1 MSSELTIGEQK
12 DIAALYAQSTLVPEA
27 FRNKPADVFVAVTL
41 GQSVGIS
48 PIQSL
53 SEINVIKGKP
63 TMSASL
69 IAAQVRKAGHKLRIE
84 VNETPG
90 KESAICTIIR
100 RDDPDHPF
108 VSKRDRAWAQRMGLL
123 NNSNYIKQP
132 ATMLKKRAITDCARD
147 ACSEAL
153 CGIDYTPDEM
163 SDLDDV
169 EARVEETEKT
179 VEPTQNAEIVE
190 AEIVDEAKPQQSKA
204 TAWKLYQQGQQS
216 KSPLAPLA
224 TREQHDEILKLLHD
238 AGFLSRVLAAD
249 WIKKHLLPTP
259 TSVMTYAD
267 AQAILDNPQA
277 LMNQARKW
285 LREQSTKRTQ
295 EASQQ
300 QGEQK

>member
-1 MSSELTIGEQK
+1 MSGELTISEQK
-12 DIAALYAQSTLVPEA
+12 DIANLYAESTLVPEA
-27 FRNKPADVFVAVTL
+27 FRNKPADIFVAVTL

-84 VNETPG
+84 VEETPG
-90 KESAICTIIR
+90 KECATCTIIR

-169 EARVEETEKT
+169 EAKVEEP
-179 VEPTQNAEIVE
+179 VEPTQNKTVDSTKTVGPKQNVEIIE
-190 AEIVDEAKPQQSKA
+190 AEVVNEPQSQPPLSRSA
-204 TAWKLYQQGQQS
+204 T
-216 KSPLAPLA
+216 
-224 TREQHDEILKLLHD
+224 TEQRDEIKKILKN
-238 AGFLSRVLAAD
+238 AGIVTKELIKLFIHERVLPASE
-249 WIKKHLLPTP
+249 PR
-259 TSVMTYAD
+259 MTYAL
-267 AQAILDNPQA
+267 AEAILNNPQT
-277 LMNQARKW
+277 LMNQARDW
-285 LREQSTKRTQ
+285 IREQSTSRTQ

-300 QGEQK
+300 QVKEQ

>member
-1 MSSELTIGEQK
+1 MSSELTISEQK

-27 FRNKPADVFVAVTL
+27 YRNKPADVFVAVTL

-84 VNETPG
+84 VEETPG
-90 KESAICTIIR
+90 KESATCTIIR

-153 CGIDYTPDEM
+153 CGIDCTPDEM
-163 SDLDDV
+163 SDFDDV
-169 EARVEETEKT
+169 EAKVEDESKT
-179 VEPTQNAEIVE
+179 VEPTKNVKPKQNVEIIE
-190 AEIVDEAKPQQSKA
+190 AEVVNEPQSNPA
-204 TAWKLYQQGQQS
+204 T
-216 KSPLAPLA
+216 PRLA
-224 TREQHDEILKLLHD
+224 TREQKDKILKLLHD
-238 AGFLSRVLAAD
+238 AGILSRMLATHF
-249 WIKKHLLPTP
+249 IQEQILPTP
-259 TSVMTYAD
+259 TAAMTYTD
-267 AQAILDNPQA
+267 AEAILNNPQTI
-277 LMNQARKW
+277 MKQAHEW
-285 LREQSTKRTQ
+285 IREQSTNRTQ
-295 EASQQ
+295 GSTQE
-300 QGEQK
+300 GEQK

>member
-12 DIAALYAQSTLVPEA
+12 DIAALYAKSTLVPEA

-84 VNETPG
+84 VDETPG

-204 TAWKLYQQGQQS
+204 TAWQLYQQGQQS

>member
-1 MSSELTIGEQK
+1 MSGELTIGEQK
-12 DIAALYAQSTLVPEA
+12 DIANLYAESTLVPEA
-27 FRNKPADVFVAVTL
+27 YRNKPADIFVAVTL

-84 VNETPG
+84 VDETPG
-90 KESAICTIIR
+90 KECATCTIIR

-169 EARVEETEKT
+169 EAKVEEP
-179 VEPTQNAEIVE
+179 VEPTQNKTVDSTKTVGPKQNVEIIE
-190 AEIVDEAKPQQSKA
+190 AEVVNEPQSQPPLSRSA
-204 TAWKLYQQGQQS
+204 T
-216 KSPLAPLA
+216 
-224 TREQHDEILKLLHD
+224 TEQRDEIKKILKN
-238 AGFLSRVLAAD
+238 AGIVTKELIKLFIHERVLPASE
-249 WIKKHLLPTP
+249 PR
-259 TSVMTYAD
+259 MTYAL
-267 AQAILDNPQA
+267 AEAILNNPQT
-277 LMNQARKW
+277 LMNQARDW
-285 LREQSTKRTQ
+285 IREQSTSRTQ

-300 QGEQK
+300 QVKEQ

>member
-1 MSSELTIGEQK
+1 MSSELTISEQK

-27 FRNKPADVFVAVTL
+27 YRNKPADVFVAVTL

-84 VNETPG
+84 VEETPG
-90 KESAICTIIR
+90 KECAICTIIR

-163 SDLDDV
+163 SDFDDV
-169 EARVEETEKT
+169 EAKVEDESKT
-179 VEPTQNAEIVE
+179 VEPTKNVKPKQNVEIIE
-190 AEIVDEAKPQQSKA
+190 AEVVNEPKPN
-204 TAWKLYQQGQQS
+204 TAM
-216 KSPLAPLA
+216 PRLA
-224 TREQHDEILKLLHD
+224 TREQKDKILKLLHD
-238 AGFLSRVLAAD
+238 AGILSRMLATHF
-249 WIKKHLLPTP
+249 IQEQILPTP
-259 TSVMTYAD
+259 TAAMTYAD
-267 AQAILDNPQA
+267 AEAILANPQT
-277 LMNQARKW
+277 LMNQASEW

-300 QGEQK
+300 QVKEQ

>member
-1 MSSELTIGEQK
+1 MSSELTISEQK

-84 VNETPG
+84 VDETPG
-90 KESAICTIIR
+90 KESATCTIIR

-163 SDLDDV
+163 SDFDDV
-169 EARVEETEKT
+169 EAKVEDESKT
-179 VEPTQNAEIVE
+179 VGPTKNVKPKQNVEIIE
-190 AEIVDEAKPQQSKA
+190 AEVVNEPQSNPA
-204 TAWKLYQQGQQS
+204 T
-216 KSPLAPLA
+216 PRLA
-224 TREQHDEILKLLHD
+224 TREQKDKILKLLHD
-238 AGFLSRVLAAD
+238 AGILSRMLATHF
-249 WIKKHLLPTP
+249 IQEQILPTP
-259 TSVMTYAD
+259 TAAMTYTD
-267 AQAILDNPQA
+267 AEAILNNPQTI
-277 LMNQARKW
+277 MKQAHEW
-285 LREQSTKRTQ
+285 IREQSTNRTQ
-295 EASQQ
+295 GSTQE
-300 QGEQK
+300 GEQK

>member
-84 VNETPG
+84 VEETPG
-90 KESAICTIIR
+90 KESATCTIIR

-163 SDLDDV
+163 SDFDDV
-169 EARVEETEKT
+169 EAKVEDESKT
-179 VEPTQNAEIVE
+179 VEPTKNVKPKQNVEIIE
-190 AEIVDEAKPQQSKA
+190 AEVVNEPQSNPA
-204 TAWKLYQQGQQS
+204 T
-216 KSPLAPLA
+216 PRLA
-224 TREQHDEILKLLHD
+224 TREQKDKILKLLHD
-238 AGFLSRVLAAD
+238 AGILSRMLATHF
-249 WIKKHLLPTP
+249 IQEQILPTP
-259 TSVMTYAD
+259 TAAMTYTD
-267 AQAILDNPQA
+267 AEAILNNPQTI
-277 LMNQARKW
+277 MHQAHEW
-285 LREQSTKRTQ
+285 VREQSTNRTQ
-295 EASQQ
+295 GSTQE
-300 QGEQK
+300 GEQK

>member
-1 MSSELTIGEQK
+1 MSGELTVGEQK
-12 DIAALYAQSTLVPEA
+12 DIANLYAESTLVPEA
-27 FRNKPADVFVAVTL
+27 YRNKPADIFVAVTL

-84 VNETPG
+84 VDETPG

-163 SDLDDV
+163 SDFDDV
-169 EARVEETEKT
+169 EAKVEETVESTQNKT
-179 VEPTQNAEIVE
+179 VDSTKTVGPKQNVEIIE
-190 AEIVDEAKPQQSKA
+190 AEVVNEPQSQPPLSRSA
-204 TAWKLYQQGQQS
+204 T
-216 KSPLAPLA
+216 
-224 TREQHDEILKLLHD
+224 TEQRDEIKKILKN
-238 AGFLSRVLAAD
+238 AGIVTKELIKLFIHERVLQASE
-249 WIKKHLLPTP
+249 PR
-259 TSVMTYAD
+259 MTYAL
-267 AQAILDNPQA
+267 AEAILNNPQT
-277 LMNQARKW
+277 LIRQAHEW
-285 LREQSTKRTQ
+285 IREQSAKRTQ
-295 EASQQ
+295 EAARQQ
-300 QGEQK
+300 VKEQ

>member
-1 MSSELTIGEQK
+1 MSSELTISEQK
-12 DIAALYAQSTLVPEA
+12 DIAALYAQSMLVPEA
-27 FRNKPADVFVAVTL
+27 YRNKPADVFVAVTL

-84 VNETPG
+84 VEETPG
-90 KESAICTIIR
+90 KESATCTIIR

-163 SDLDDV
+163 SDFDDV
-169 EARVEETEKT
+169 EAKVEDESKT
-179 VEPTQNAEIVE
+179 VEPTKNVKPKQNVEIIE
-190 AEIVDEAKPQQSKA
+190 AEVVNEPQSNPA
-204 TAWKLYQQGQQS
+204 T
-216 KSPLAPLA
+216 PRLA
-224 TREQHDEILKLLHD
+224 TREQKDKILKLLHD
-238 AGFLSRVLAAD
+238 AGILSRMLATHF
-249 WIKKHLLPTP
+249 IQEQILPTP
-259 TSVMTYAD
+259 TAAMTYTD
-267 AQAILDNPQA
+267 AEAILNNPQTI
-277 LMNQARKW
+277 MKQAHEW
-285 LREQSTKRTQ
+285 IREQSTNRTQ
-295 EASQQ
+295 GSTQE
-300 QGEQK
+300 GEQK

>member
-1 MSSELTIGEQK
+1 MSSELTVGEQK
-12 DIAALYAQSTLVPEA
+12 DIANLYAQSTLVPEA
-27 FRNKPADVFVAVTL
+27 YRNKPADIFVAVTL

-84 VNETPG
+84 VDETPG
-90 KESAICTIIR
+90 KESATCTIIR

-153 CGIDYTPDEM
+153 CGINYTPDEM
-163 SDLDDV
+163 SDFDDV
-169 EARVEETEKT
+169 EAKVEDESKI
-179 VEPTQNAEIVE
+179 VEPTKTVKPKQNVEIIE
-190 AEIVDEAKPQQSKA
+190 AEVVNEPQSNPA
-204 TAWKLYQQGQQS
+204 M
-216 KSPLAPLA
+216 PRLA
-224 TREQHDEILKLLHD
+224 TREQKDKILKLLHD
-238 AGFLSRVLAAD
+238 AGILSRMLATHF
-249 WIKKHLLPTP
+249 IQEQILPTP
-259 TSVMTYAD
+259 TSAMTYTD
-267 AQAILDNPQA
+267 AEAILANPQT
-277 LMNQARKW
+277 LIRQAHEW
-285 LREQSTKRTQ
+285 VREQSTSRTQ
-295 EASQQ
+295 GSTQE
-300 QGEQK
+300 GEQK

>member
-1 MSSELTIGEQK
+1 MSGELTISEQK
-12 DIAALYAQSTLVPEA
+12 DIANLYAESTLVPEVY
-27 FRNKPADVFVAVTL
+27 RNKPADIFVAVTL

-84 VNETPG
+84 VDETPG
-90 KESAICTIIR
+90 KECATCTIIR

-169 EARVEETEKT
+169 EAKVEEP
-179 VEPTQNAEIVE
+179 VEPTQNKTVDSTKTVGPKQNVEIIE
-190 AEIVDEAKPQQSKA
+190 AEVVNEPQSQPPLSRSA
-204 TAWKLYQQGQQS
+204 T
-216 KSPLAPLA
+216 
-224 TREQHDEILKLLHD
+224 TEQRDEIKKILKN
-238 AGFLSRVLAAD
+238 AGIVTKELIKLFIHERVLPASE
-249 WIKKHLLPTP
+249 PR
-259 TSVMTYAD
+259 MTYAL
-267 AQAILDNPQA
+267 AEAILNNPQT
-277 LMNQARKW
+277 LMNQARDW
-285 LREQSTKRTQ
+285 IREQSTSRTQ

-300 QGEQK
+300 QVKEQ

>member
-1 MSSELTIGEQK
+1 MSGELTISEQK
-12 DIAALYAQSTLVPEA
+12 DIANLYAQSTLVPEA
-27 FRNKPADVFVAVTL
+27 YRNKPADIFVAVTL

-84 VNETPG
+84 VEETPG
-90 KESAICTIIR
+90 KECAICTIIR

-163 SDLDDV
+163 SDFDDV
-169 EARVEETEKT
+169 EAKVEEP
-179 VEPTQNAEIVE
+179 VEPTNPAEPKQNVEIIE
-190 AEIVDEAKPQQSKA
+190 AEVVNEPQVQPISPQKASK
-204 TAWKLYQQGQQS
+204 
-216 KSPLAPLA
+216 
-224 TREQHDEILKLLHD
+224 EQRDEIKKILSNAGILTKELIKLFVHE
-238 AGFLSRVLAAD
+238 RVLPASEP
-249 WIKKHLLPTP
+249 I
-259 TSVMTYAD
+259 MTYSTAE
-267 AQAILDNPQA
+267 AILNNPQT
-277 LMNQARKW
+277 LMNQAREW

-300 QGEQK
+300 QVKEQ

>member
-1 MSSELTIGEQK
+1 MSGELTISEQK
-12 DIAALYAQSTLVPEA
+12 DIANLYAESTLVPEA
-27 FRNKPADVFVAVTL
+27 FRNKPADIFVAVTL

-90 KESAICTIIR
+90 KESATCTIIR

-163 SDLDDV
+163 SDFDDV
-169 EARVEETEKT
+169 EAKVEET
-179 VEPTQNAEIVE
+179 VEPAKSVKPKQKV
-190 AEIVDEAKPQQSKA
+190 EIVDAEVVNEPQANPA
-204 TAWKLYQQGQQS
+204 T
-216 KSPLAPLA
+216 PRLA
-224 TREQHDEILKLLHD
+224 TREQKDKILKLLHD
-238 AGFLSRVLAAD
+238 AGILSRMLATHF
-249 WIKKHLLPTP
+249 IQEQILPTP
-259 TSVMTYAD
+259 TAAMTYTD
-267 AQAILDNPQA
+267 AEAILNNPQT
-277 LMNQARKW
+277 LIRQAHEW
-285 LREQSTKRTQ
+285 IREQSTSRTQ

-300 QGEQK
+300 QVKEQ

>member
-1 MSSELTIGEQK
+1 MSSELTISEQK

-27 FRNKPADVFVAVTL
+27 YRNKPADVFVAVTL

-84 VNETPG
+84 VEETPG
-90 KESAICTIIR
+90 KESATCTIIR

-163 SDLDDV
+163 SDFDDV
-169 EARVEETEKT
+169 EAKVEDESKT
-179 VEPTQNAEIVE
+179 VEPTKNVKPKQNVEIIE
-190 AEIVDEAKPQQSKA
+190 AEVVNEPQSNPA
-204 TAWKLYQQGQQS
+204 T
-216 KSPLAPLA
+216 PRLA
-224 TREQHDEILKLLHD
+224 TREQKDKILKLLHD
-238 AGFLSRVLAAD
+238 AGILSRMLATHF
-249 WIKKHLLPTP
+249 IQEQILPTP
-259 TSVMTYAD
+259 TAAMTYTD
-267 AQAILDNPQA
+267 AQAILNNPQTI
-277 LMNQARKW
+277 MKQAHEW
-285 LREQSTKRTQ
+285 IREQSTNRTQ
-295 EASQQ
+295 GSTQE
-300 QGEQK
+300 GEQK

>member
-1 MSSELTIGEQK
+1 MSGELTISEQK
-12 DIAALYAQSTLVPEA
+12 DIANLYAESTLVPEA
-27 FRNKPADVFVAVTL
+27 FRNKPADIFVAVTL

-84 VNETPG
+84 VDETPG
-90 KESAICTIIR
+90 KECATCTIIR

-169 EARVEETEKT
+169 EAKVEEP
-179 VEPTQNAEIVE
+179 VEPTQNKTVDSTKTVGPKQNVEIIE
-190 AEIVDEAKPQQSKA
+190 AEVVNEPQSQPPLSRSA
-204 TAWKLYQQGQQS
+204 T
-216 KSPLAPLA
+216 
-224 TREQHDEILKLLHD
+224 TEQRDEIKKILKN
-238 AGFLSRVLAAD
+238 AGIVTKELIKLFIHERVLPASE
-249 WIKKHLLPTP
+249 PR
-259 TSVMTYAD
+259 MTYAL
-267 AQAILDNPQA
+267 AEAILNNPQT
-277 LMNQARKW
+277 LMNQARDW
-285 LREQSTKRTQ
+285 IREQSTSRTQ

-300 QGEQK
+300 QVKEQ

>member
-1 MSSELTIGEQK
+1 MSGELTISEQK
-12 DIAALYAQSTLVPEA
+12 DIANLYAESTLVPEA
-27 FRNKPADVFVAVTL
+27 FRNKPADIFVAVTL

-84 VNETPG
+84 VDETPG
-90 KESAICTIIR
+90 KECATCTIIR

-169 EARVEETEKT
+169 EAKVEEP
-179 VEPTQNAEIVE
+179 VEPANPAEPKQNVEIIEAEVVNEPQEQPLSPRLATDEQRAEIKKILNNAGILTKE
-190 AEIVDEAKPQQSKA
+190 LI
-204 TAWKLYQQGQQS
+204 KLFVH
-216 KSPLAPLA
+216 
-224 TREQHDEILKLLHD
+224 E
-238 AGFLSRVLAAD
+238 RVLHPSEL
-249 WIKKHLLPTP
+249 K
-259 TSVMTYAD
+259 MTYAT
-267 AQAILDNPQA
+267 AQAILNNPQA
-277 LMNQARKW
+277 IMQQARQW

-295 EASQQ
+295 EAPQQ
-300 QGEQK
+300 QVKEQ

>member
-1 MSSELTIGEQK
+1 MSNELTISEQK

-27 FRNKPADVFVAVTL
+27 YRNKPADVFVAVTL

-84 VNETPG
+84 VEETPG
-90 KESAICTIIR
+90 KESATCTIIR

-163 SDLDDV
+163 SDFDDV
-169 EARVEETEKT
+169 EAKVEDESKT
-179 VEPTQNAEIVE
+179 VEPTKNVKPKQNVEIIE
-190 AEIVDEAKPQQSKA
+190 AEVVNEPKPNTA
-204 TAWKLYQQGQQS
+204 T
-216 KSPLAPLA
+216 PRLA
-224 TREQHDEILKLLHD
+224 TREQKDKILKLLHD
-238 AGFLSRVLAAD
+238 AGILSRMLATHF
-249 WIKKHLLPTP
+249 IQEQILPTP
-259 TSVMTYAD
+259 TAAMTYTD
-267 AQAILDNPQA
+267 AEAILANPQT
-277 LMNQARKW
+277 LIHQAHEW
-285 LREQSTKRTQ
+285 IREQSTSRTQ
-295 EASQQ
+295 GSTQE
-300 QGEQK
+300 GEQK

>member
-1 MSSELTIGEQK
+1 MSGELTISEQK
-12 DIAALYAQSTLVPEA
+12 DIANLYAESTLVPEDY
-27 FRNKPADVFVAVTL
+27 RNKPADIFVAVTL

-84 VNETPG
+84 VDETPG

-153 CGIDYTPDEM
+153 CGIDCTPDEM
-163 SDLDDV
+163 SDFDDV
-169 EARVEETEKT
+169 EAKVEETVESTRNKT
-179 VEPTQNAEIVE
+179 VGSTKTVKPKQNVEIIE
-190 AEIVDEAKPQQSKA
+190 AEVVNEPQEQPLSPQKA
-204 TAWKLYQQGQQS
+204 TDEQREEIKKILSNAGILTKELIKLFIH
-216 KSPLAPLA
+216 
-224 TREQHDEILKLLHD
+224 E
-238 AGFLSRVLAAD
+238 RVLPASEP
-249 WIKKHLLPTP
+249 I
-259 TSVMTYAD
+259 MTYSTAE
-267 AQAILDNPQA
+267 AILSNPQT
-277 LMNQARKW
+277 LMNQAREW

-295 EASQQ
+295 EAAQQ
-300 QGEQK
+300 QVKEQ

>member
-1 MSSELTIGEQK
+1 MSSELTISEQK

-27 FRNKPADVFVAVTL
+27 YRNKPADVFVAVTL

-69 IAAQVRKAGHKLRIE
+69 IAAQVRKAGHKLRVE
-84 VNETPG
+84 VDETPG
-90 KESAICTIIR
+90 KECAICTIIR

-163 SDLDDV
+163 SDFDEV
-169 EARVEETEKT
+169 EAKVEDESKT
-179 VEPTQNAEIVE
+179 VEPTKNVKPKQNVEIIE
-190 AEIVDEAKPQQSKA
+190 AEVVNEPQSNPA
-204 TAWKLYQQGQQS
+204 T
-216 KSPLAPLA
+216 PRLA
-224 TREQHDEILKLLHD
+224 TREQYDGILKLLHD

-267 AQAILDNPQA
+267 AQAILANPQT
-277 LMNQARKW
+277 LMNQASEW

-295 EASQQ
+295 EAAQQ
-300 QGEQK
+300 QVKEQ

>member
-1 MSSELTIGEQK
+1 MSGELTISEQK
-12 DIAALYAQSTLVPEA
+12 DIANLYAESTLVPEA
-27 FRNKPADVFVAVTL
+27 YRNKPADVFVAVTL

-84 VNETPG
+84 VNENPG
-90 KESAICTIIR
+90 KECAICTIIR

-163 SDLDDV
+163 SDFDDV
-169 EARVEETEKT
+169 EAKVEET
-179 VEPTQNAEIVE
+179 VEPAKSVKPKQKV
-190 AEIVDEAKPQQSKA
+190 EIVDAEVVNEPQANPA
-204 TAWKLYQQGQQS
+204 T
-216 KSPLAPLA
+216 PRLA
-224 TREQHDEILKLLHD
+224 TREQKDKILKLLHD
-238 AGFLSRVLAAD
+238 AGILSRMLATHF
-249 WIKKHLLPTP
+249 IQEQILPTP
-259 TSVMTYAD
+259 TAAMTYTD
-267 AQAILDNPQA
+267 AEAILANPQT
-277 LMNQARKW
+277 LMRQAHEW
-285 LREQSTKRTQ
+285 VREQSTSRTQ
-295 EASQQ
+295 GSTQE
-300 QGEQK
+300 GEQK

>member
-12 DIAALYAQSTLVPEA
+12 DIAALYAKSTLVPEA

-84 VNETPG
+84 VDETPG

-204 TAWKLYQQGQQS
+204 TAWQLYQQGQQS

-267 AQAILDNPQA
+267 AQAILDDPQA

>member
-1 MSSELTIGEQK
+1 MSSDLTIGEQK

-204 TAWKLYQQGQQS
+204 TAWQLYQQGQQS

-267 AQAILDNPQA
+267 AEAILANPQTIIC
-277 LMNQARKW
+277 QARQW

>member
-1 MSSELTIGEQK
+1 MSSELTISEQK

-27 FRNKPADVFVAVTL
+27 YRNKPADVFVAVTL

-163 SDLDDV
+163 SDFDDV
-169 EARVEETEKT
+169 EAKVEDESKT
-179 VEPTQNAEIVE
+179 VEPTKNVKPKQKVEIIE
-190 AEIVDEAKPQQSKA
+190 AEVVNEPQSNPA
-204 TAWKLYQQGQQS
+204 T
-216 KSPLAPLA
+216 PRLA
-224 TREQHDEILKLLHD
+224 TREQKDKILKLLHD
-238 AGFLSRVLAAD
+238 AGILSRMLATHF
-249 WIKKHLLPTP
+249 IQEQILPTP
-259 TSVMTYAD
+259 TAAMTYTD
-267 AQAILDNPQA
+267 AEAILANPQT
-277 LMNQARKW
+277 LMHQAHEW
-285 LREQSTKRTQ
+285 IREQSTNRTQ
-295 EASQQ
+295 GSTQE
-300 QGEQK
+300 GEQK

>member
-1 MSSELTIGEQK
+1 MSGELTISEQK
-12 DIAALYAQSTLVPEA
+12 DIANLYAESTLVPEA
-27 FRNKPADVFVAVTL
+27 YRNKPADVFVAVTL

-84 VNETPG
+84 VNENPG
-90 KESAICTIIR
+90 KECAICTIIR

-163 SDLDDV
+163 SDFDDV
-169 EARVEETEKT
+169 EAKVEET
-179 VEPTQNAEIVE
+179 VEPAKSVKPKQKV
-190 AEIVDEAKPQQSKA
+190 EIVDAEVVNEPQANPA
-204 TAWKLYQQGQQS
+204 T
-216 KSPLAPLA
+216 PRLA
-224 TREQHDEILKLLHD
+224 TREQKDKILKLLHD
-238 AGFLSRVLAAD
+238 AGILSRMLATHF
-249 WIKKHLLPTP
+249 IQEQILPTP
-259 TSVMTYAD
+259 TAAMTYTD
-267 AQAILDNPQA
+267 AEAILNNPQT
-277 LMNQARKW
+277 LIRQAHEW
-285 LREQSTKRTQ
+285 IREQSTSRTQ

-300 QGEQK
+300 QVKEQ

>member
-1 MSSELTIGEQK
+1 MSKELTFSEQK
-12 DIAALYAQSTLVPEA
+12 DIANLYAESTLVPEA
-27 FRNKPADVFVAVTL
+27 FRNKPADIFVAVTL

-90 KESAICTIIR
+90 QEYATCTIIR

-108 VSKRDRAWAQRMGLL
+108 ISKRDRAWAQRMGLL

-153 CGIDYTPDEM
+153 CGINYTSDEM
-163 SDLDDV
+163 SDFDDIEAKV
-169 EARVEETEKT
+169 EGESKT
-179 VEPTQNAEIVE
+179 VGPTQNTEIVE
-190 AEIVDEAKPQQSKA
+190 AEIVEEKP
-204 TAWKLYQQGQQS
+204 
-216 KSPLAPLA
+216 
-224 TREQHDEILKLLHD
+224 EQPQAVPHSTQTQRDQIFKMLED
-238 AGFLSRVLAAD
+238 AGILNKTVASD
-249 WIKKHLLPTP
+249 YIKKHLVKDPKKLLSAEEAEAIIENRETVI
-259 TSVMTYAD
+259 SD
-267 AQAILDNPQA
+267 ARAWVRA
-277 LMNQARKW
+277 
-285 LREQSTKRTQ
+285 QSTKRTQ
-295 EASQQ
+295 ETTTPE
-300 QGEQK
+300 GEQE

>member
-1 MSSELTIGEQK
+1 MSGELTISEQK
-12 DIAALYAQSTLVPEA
+12 DIANLYAESTLVPEA
-27 FRNKPADVFVAVTL
+27 FRNKPADIFVAVTL

-90 KESAICTIIR
+90 KESATCTIIR

-169 EARVEETEKT
+169 EAKVEEP
-179 VEPTQNAEIVE
+179 VEPAKSVKPKQKV
-190 AEIVDEAKPQQSKA
+190 EIVDAEVVNEPQANPA
-204 TAWKLYQQGQQS
+204 T
-216 KSPLAPLA
+216 PRLA
-224 TREQHDEILKLLHD
+224 TREQKDKILKLLHD
-238 AGFLSRVLAAD
+238 AGILSRMLATHF
-249 WIKKHLLPTP
+249 IQEQILPTP
-259 TSVMTYAD
+259 TAAMTYTD
-267 AQAILDNPQA
+267 AEAILNNPQT
-277 LMNQARKW
+277 LIRQAHEW
-285 LREQSTKRTQ
+285 IREQSTSRTQ

-300 QGEQK
+300 QVKEQ